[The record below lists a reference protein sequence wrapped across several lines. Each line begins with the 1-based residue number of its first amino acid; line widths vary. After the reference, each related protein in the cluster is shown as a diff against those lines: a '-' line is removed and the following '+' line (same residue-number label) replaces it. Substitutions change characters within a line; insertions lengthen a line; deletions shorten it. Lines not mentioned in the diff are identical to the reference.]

1 MVRAKICGLRDVATV
16 KATVGYGA
24 DAIGFVVKSPKSP
37 RNIDLD
43 LASELI
49 STVPPFIYTVAV
61 TASTSVDEIIED
73 TSRLR
78 PDALQLHSKIAFEN
92 ISTISRSVKG
102 WGTRLIGALA
112 IDVRASYSENMIR
125 DLTSKAKKLTG
136 IVDAVIIDSAVD
148 GSMGGT
154 GVKGDFKLMRC
165 LRDAVAPFPI
175 ILAGGLTPANVE
187 DAILTVKPYV
197 VDVSSGVESSPGVK
211 DLSKVKLFIEKVR
224 RLG

>member
-1 MVRAKICGLRDVATV
+1 MVRVKICGLRDAVMVRATV
-16 KATVGYGA
+16 DYGA
-24 DAIGFVVKSPKSP
+24 DAVGFVVRSPKSP

-49 STVPPFIYTVAV
+49 SAVPPFIYAVAV
-61 TASTSVDEIIED
+61 TASTSMDEVLEV
-73 TSRLR
+73 TGRLH
-78 PDALQLHSKIAFEN
+78 PDAVQLHSQIGLDSVSE
-92 ISTISRSVKG
+92 ISRTVKS

-112 IDVRASYSENMIR
+112 VEAGASYSEGMIR
-125 DLTSKAKKLTG
+125 NLTSKAKKLAG
-136 IVDAVIIDSAVD
+136 IVDAVIVDSAVG

-154 GVKGDFKLMRC
+154 GVKVDLKVVRH
-165 LRDAVAPFPI
+165 LRDAVAPIPI

-187 DAILTVKPYV
+187 EAISTVEPYA

-211 DLSKVKLFIEKVR
+211 NLSKVKLFIDKVR